1 MDPKI
6 LGPIQQAM
14 GPQMTPEE
22 MLLKRMQD
30 LQMQGLEEQ
39 RGSIQDTKSRLEELE
54 QNPRSNQANILAAL
68 SDAVTGSRFTPLA
81 QAISGQ
87 QPSREELEKRL
98 RQEQQALT
106 KGEIDLLGKQLY
118 GVQTLKQ
125 ADLQEQRL
133 QQQALDRQAKRQ
145 EEGPA
150 LTPGEERVDRE
161 FAKDYSSWVSGGFS
175 NVQGNLDKLQGVFD
189 RLGKED
195 ELGSVI
201 LPEAIRARTSP
212 ETVAVEQ
219 DVGNVVFQSLKEIL
233 GGQFTEK
240 EGQKLV
246 QQSYDPRLS
255 DEDNQKKLQAS
266 MTTLRRMAAAKQAA
280 VEHFA
285 DKGTLKGFQGI
296 TSDMGMEEFNKKLK
310 KDYLGS
316 EGGGTNRREDLRK
329 KYGL

>member
-6 LGPIQQAM
+6 LGPIQEAM

-22 MLLKRMQD
+22 MLLQRMQN

-133 QQQALDRQAKRQ
+133 QQQAKDRQDRRKEKQAKPEKRPSGDMFKAAGFGRRLEQAEGVFEKLADQGYDRTEFGQSFRSILPGFTKPDELKSQEQAERNFVNAVLRRESGAAISASEFDSAEEQYFPRPGDTPQVIEQKRQ
-145 EEGPA
+145 N
-150 LTPGEERVDRE
+150 RE
-161 FAKDYSSWVSGGFS
+161 QVLNQLRAEAGNAWEQVRPVGKD
-175 NVQGNLDKLQGVFD
+175 NNRLQELLNKARGN
-189 RLGKED
+189 
-195 ELGSVI
+195 
-201 LPEAIRARTSP
+201 
-212 ETVAVEQ
+212 
-219 DVGNVVFQSLKEIL
+219 
-233 GGQFTEK
+233 
-240 EGQKLV
+240 
-246 QQSYDPRLS
+246 
-255 DEDNQKKLQAS
+255 
-266 MTTLRRMAAAKQAA
+266 
-280 VEHFA
+280 
-285 DKGTLKGFQGI
+285 
-296 TSDMGMEEFNKKLK
+296 
-310 KDYLGS
+310 
-316 EGGGTNRREDLRK
+316 
-329 KYGL
+329 